1 MKLNEYAT
9 HDGLGLAELVRK
21 KKISAKELTI
31 TAATAIDKANPEINC
46 VVETYPD
53 RIEGLDERSLGKGPF
68 HGVPFLIKDVFGH
81 EKGRKIEFGSRLC
94 KGMVADTDSNVAILL
109 RKAGVNIIGRSS
121 APEYSMAGTSEGLLY
136 GNASTPWKRAGLQ
149 AVRPGGPGCCYL
161 RNGAAGAWF
170 RYRWFLTNSGELLRW
185 CRLQAFSYAGLG
197 WPDSGR
203 GRLRLFDEFYPGKV
217 HARCRSH
224 AGLSFNTDDGRSVH
238 HPEA

>member
-149 AVRPGGPGCCYL
+149 AVRPGGPRLLLPQEWSRWRMVPISVVPYE
-161 RNGAAGAWF
+161 F
-170 RYRWFLTNSGELLRW
+170 RRVTAVVSALSLLV
-185 CRLQAFSYAGLG
+185 CGSRL
-197 WPDSGR
+197 GR
-203 GRLRLFDEFYPGKV
+203 QWTRV
-217 HARCRSH
+217 A
-224 AGLSFNTDDGRSVH
+224 SVIR
-238 HPEA
+238 